1 MRNRES
7 GGGGGGGSG
16 RKGEYGSSE
25 VKQKGMV
32 SSENGMAGRFS
43 RQREAVLLLFQ
54 GGSTVV
60 GLLVRHI

>member
-7 GGGGGGGSG
+7 GGEREGGGSG
-16 RKGEYGSSE
+16 RKGSSE